1 MTAALRRL
9 WQLVAGWT
17 VTAALG
23 LSLCALILLSFGL
36 LSELV
41 GRTFLRAWG
50 RAMLWIGG
58 VEVVVEGGER
68 LAERA
73 PRIVTFNHAS
83 TLDNFIVNALL
94 PPGGTPVARRS
105 ALWVPI
111 MGLVL
116 ALGPILLVDR
126 RGGARARATLD
137 RAARRIREES
147 LSVVIA
153 PEGTRR
159 GDDKPSRFKLGAFEL
174 ARVTGAPIVPLV
186 IVGADRLMPYGRLTS
201 TPGRVVVRV
210 LAPIPSDDLTVANLR
225 EHADALRER
234 YREALARG

>member
-1 MTAALRRL
+1 MTGALRRL
-9 WQLVAGWT
+9 WQLVAGWL

-23 LSLCALILLSFGL
+23 LSLCALIILSFGL
-36 LSELV
+36 LSEVV
-41 GRTFLRAWG
+41 GRAFLRAWG
-50 RAMLWIGG
+50 RSMLWIAG
-58 VEVVVEGGER
+58 VEVVVEGWEHV
-68 LAERA
+68 AERA

-137 RAARRIREES
+137 KAARRIRDEA

-159 GDDKPSRFKLGAFEL
+159 GADKPSRFKLGAFEL

-186 IVGADRLMPYGRLTS
+186 ILGADQLMPYGRLTA
-201 TPGRVVVRV
+201 TPGRVVVRF
-210 LAPIPSDDLTVANLR
+210 LPPIPSDDLTSENLR
-225 EHADALRER
+225 ARADALRER
-234 YREALARG
+234 YRQEMRR